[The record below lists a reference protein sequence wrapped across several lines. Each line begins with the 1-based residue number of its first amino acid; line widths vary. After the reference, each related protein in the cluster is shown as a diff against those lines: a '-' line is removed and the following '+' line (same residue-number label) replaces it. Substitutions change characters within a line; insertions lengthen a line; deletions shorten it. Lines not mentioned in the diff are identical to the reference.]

1 MKKVKM
7 ATSDSYQ
14 NYLVESLKDSEEAA
28 AYIEAILEVENPE
41 PQLLSSALNDVID
54 ARLRMNNLSE
64 AAKLNWERLKQILV
78 LSGGAEIYQLVALL
92 NTLGFSLTVNVPEE
106 EKG

>member
-7 ATSDSYQ
+7 AIGDSYQ

-41 PQLLSSALNDVID
+41 PQLLLS
-54 ARLRMNNLSE
+54 ARL
-64 AAKLNWERLKQILV
+64 
-78 LSGGAEIYQLVALL
+78 GCD
-92 NTLGFSLTVNVPEE
+92 
-106 EKG
+106 

>member
-7 ATSDSYQ
+7 ARSDSYQ
-14 NYLVESLKDSEEAA
+14 NYLVESLKDNEEAA

-54 ARLRMNNLSE
+54 ARLSMNNLSE
-64 AAKLNWERLKQILV
+64 AAKINWERLQQMLV
-78 LSGGAEIYQLVALL
+78 LSSGAEIYQLVALL
-92 NTLGFSLTVNVPEE
+92 NTLGFSLVVNLQEE
-106 EKG
+106 ENS

>member
-7 ATSDSYQ
+7 ATSDSYH

-54 ARLRMNNLSE
+54 AIKIHFRYITNADEVIDSIQG
-64 AAKLNWERLKQILV
+64 K
-78 LSGGAEIYQLVALL
+78 SGGITTSNCSDIRATESRVIDA
-92 NTLGFSLTVNVPEE
+92 G
-106 EKG
+106 

>member
-7 ATSDSYQ
+7 ATSDSYH

-54 ARLRMNNLSE
+54 ARLRMNNLSK
-64 AAKLNWERLKQILV
+64 AAKLNWEKLKQML
-78 LSGGAEIYQLVALL
+78 LGSGGEEIYQLVALL
-92 NTLGFSLTVNVPEE
+92 DTLGFHLTVNLQEE
-106 EKG
+106 EK

>member
-14 NYLVESLKDSEEAA
+14 NYLVESLKDGEEAA
-28 AYIEAILEVENPE
+28 AYIEAILEVDNPE
-41 PQLLSSALNDVID
+41 PQLLSSALSDVID
-54 ARLRMNNLSE
+54 AQLRMNNLSE
-64 AAKLNWERLKQILV
+64 AAKINWERLQQMLV

-92 NTLGFSLTVNVPEE
+92 NTLGFSLLVNLQEE
-106 EKG
+106 EEG